1 VNGDKVRVIRIAFVA
16 LAAICATAPS
26 HAADPFLRRTA
37 AVQAVEKVGPS
48 VVGIATE
55 EIVQARS
62 PFGTFFG
69 NDPTFDRFFNDFFE
83 RGQTQQRRR
92 ANLGSGVIIDDRG
105 HVLTNEHVIA
115 RASRVRVVLAD
126 GRELDASIVGADPN
140 NDLAVLRM
148 EGEESLP
155 FTPPGRSSDVMVG
168 EPVIAIGNPFG
179 LSNTVTTGVVSATD
193 RSLRAGDRTY
203 HGFLQTDAAINP
215 GNSGGPLLNA
225 NGDLIGIN
233 TAIYQGAEGV
243 GFAIPIEMAK
253 RVVDE
258 LIAHG
263 EVVPVWLGLQFQD
276 LDPRLR
282 EAMDLPERAGGALVT
297 QVSKAGPA
305 DRGGVVRGDVVT
317 HVDGHVVAN
326 AREFYELLARTVQGQ
341 ALALQLLRG
350 SQARKARLV
359 AEEIP
364 DSLVDDLTGALLG
377 LALESNPRGG
387 FNVSKVRKG
396 SGSDQIGLQA
406 GDVILRI
413 NGLALADRDALERS
427 VLDLRGRARAIL
439 VVRRGRGRYHVT
451 IPLT

>member
-1 VNGDKVRVIRIAFVA
+1 MRVVRIA
-16 LAAICATAPS
+16 LATLVVVLGTFPAR
-26 HAADPFLRRTA
+26 AADPFLRRTA
-37 AVQAVEKVGPS
+37 AVRAVEKVGPS

-55 EIVQARS
+55 EIVRTRS
-62 PFGTFFG
+62 PFGSFFG

-83 RGQTQQRRR
+83 RGQPQQRRR
-92 ANLGSGVIIDDRG
+92 ANLGSGVLIDDRG

-140 NDLAVLRM
+140 NDLAVLRV
-148 EGEESLP
+148 EGEDTLP
-155 FTPPGRSSDVMVG
+155 FTPPGGSSDVMVG

-225 NGDLIGIN
+225 HGDLIGIN

-243 GFAIPIEMAK
+243 GFAIPIEVAK

-263 EVVPVWLGLQFQD
+263 EVVPVWLGLQFQE
-276 LDPRLR
+276 LDARLR

-297 QVSKAGPA
+297 HVSEGGPA
-305 DRGGVVRGDVVT
+305 ARGGVIRGDVVT
-317 HVDGHVVAN
+317 RVDGRAVSS

-341 ALALQLLRG
+341 ALALTLLRG
-350 SQARKARLV
+350 SETRKARVV

-364 DSLVDDLTGALLG
+364 EALVDELAGSLLG
-377 LALESNPRGG
+377 LSLEPHPRGG
-387 FNVSKVRKG
+387 FTVAAVRPG
-396 SGSDQIGLQA
+396 SGSAQIGLQQ
-406 GDVILRI
+406 GDVVLRI
-413 NGLALADRDALERS
+413 NGLALADRDSLERS
-427 VLDLRGRARAIL
+427 VLDLRGRSRAIL

-451 IPLT
+451 IPLS

>member
-1 VNGDKVRVIRIAFVA
+1 
-16 LAAICATAPS
+16 
-26 HAADPFLRRTA
+26 
-37 AVQAVEKVGPS
+37 
-48 VVGIATE
+48 
-55 EIVQARS
+55 
-62 PFGTFFG
+62 
-69 NDPTFDRFFNDFFE
+69 
-83 RGQTQQRRR
+83 
-92 ANLGSGVIIDDRG
+92 
-105 HVLTNEHVIA
+105 
-115 RASRVRVVLAD
+115 
-126 GRELDASIVGADPN
+126 
-140 NDLAVLRM
+140 
-148 EGEESLP
+148 
-155 FTPPGRSSDVMVG
+155 
-168 EPVIAIGNPFG
+168 
-179 LSNTVTTGVVSATD
+179 VSATD